1 MSVLPGNA
9 ARIGVVLIG
18 RNEGER
24 LISALRSVSGQAS
37 TIVYVDSGSTDRS
50 VECAASMGAA
60 TVRLDMSTPFTAA
73 RARNAGFAALLER
86 DSAIDFVQF
95 IDGDCEL
102 DRGWIDM
109 AASFLESHPEVAL
122 VCGRRRERYPQ
133 RSIYN
138 KLCDMEWD
146 TPIGETR
153 ESGGDFLVR
162 REAFS
167 EVAGFTE
174 HMIAGEE
181 PELCARLRR
190 AGWKIWRLDAEMTAH
205 DANILHFR
213 QWWRRAT
220 RSGFAYASLRHL
232 HGSGPDRHSQRNVKS
247 ALIWGAALP
256 AAIGIATLAYP
267 PAAAAAAVYPL
278 QAARI
283 GLRQERQG
291 VDRFLFGAFVVLGK
305 FAEAVGIA
313 KFAYARLRG
322 RDQPLIEYK

>member
-1 MSVLPGNA
+1 MSVRPDNSM
-9 ARIGVVLIG
+9 RIGLVLIG
-18 RNEGER
+18 RNEGDR
-24 LISALRSVSGQAS
+24 LIAALRSASGRAT

-50 VECAASMGAA
+50 VEAAAAMGAV
-60 TVRLDMSTPFTAA
+60 TVRLDMNAPFTAA
-73 RARNAGFAALLER
+73 RARNAGFAALMR
-86 DSAIDFVQF
+86 DPTVDFVQF

-102 DRGWIDM
+102 DPRWLGV
-109 AASFLESHPEVAL
+109 AAAFLETQPDVAL
-122 VCGRRRERYPQ
+122 VCGRRRERFPE

-153 ESGGDFLVR
+153 ESGGDFLIR

-167 EVAGFTE
+167 EIAGFSE

-190 AGWKIWRLDAEMTAH
+190 AGWKIWRLDAEMTLH
-205 DANILHFR
+205 DASILHFR

-220 RSGFAYASLRHL
+220 RSGFAYASLRRL

-256 AAIGIATLAYP
+256 AAIVVATLTYP

-283 GLRQERQG
+283 GLRQKHQG
-291 VDRFLFGAFVVLGK
+291 GDGLLYGAFVVLGK
-305 FAEAVGIA
+305 FAEALGIA

-322 RDQPLIEYK
+322 REQPLIEYK

>member
-1 MSVLPGNA
+1 MSALPENA
-9 ARIGVVLIG
+9 TRIGVVLIG

-24 LISALRSVSGQAS
+24 LIAALRSVSGRADA
-37 TIVYVDSGSTDRS
+37 IVYVDSGSTDRS
-50 VECAASMGAA
+50 VEAAEAMGAA

-73 RARNAGFAALLER
+73 RARNAGFATLLKR
-86 DSAIDFVQF
+86 DPAVDFVQF

-102 DRGWIDM
+102 DRGWIDV
-109 AASFLESHPEVAL
+109 AAAFLESHPDVAL
-122 VCGRRRERYPQ
+122 VCGRRRERFPQ

-146 TPIGETR
+146 TPVGETR

-167 EVAGFTE
+167 AVAGFTE
-174 HMIAGEE
+174 HLIAGEE

-190 AGWKIWRLDAEMTAH
+190 AGWKIWRLDAEMTVH
-205 DANILHFR
+205 DADILRFR
-213 QWWRRAT
+213 QWWRRAV

-232 HGSGPDRHSQRNVKS
+232 HGAGPDRHSQRNVKS

-256 AAIGIATLAYP
+256 AAIVAAALAYP
-267 PAAAAAAVYPL
+267 PAAAAAVIYPL

-283 GLRQERQG
+283 GLRQKHQG
-291 VDRFLFGAFVVLGK
+291 ADRFLYGAFVVLGK
-305 FAEAVGIA
+305 FAEAVGIG